1 LHWFVYEVNISLSRY
16 IFPLIDLQKSHKNHP
31 ARESLQSCLHI
42 IADYQRTGG
51 NRLHSIGL
59 QSARGR
65 GVPNVTGAGESIQLY
80 DGRW

>member
-1 LHWFVYEVNISLSRY
+1 VFN
-16 IFPLIDLQKSHKNHP
+16 
-31 ARESLQSCLHI
+31 I

>member
-1 LHWFVYEVNISLSRY
+1 MLFFHRPVIIIFNVFVFN
-16 IFPLIDLQKSHKNHP
+16 
-31 ARESLQSCLHI
+31 I